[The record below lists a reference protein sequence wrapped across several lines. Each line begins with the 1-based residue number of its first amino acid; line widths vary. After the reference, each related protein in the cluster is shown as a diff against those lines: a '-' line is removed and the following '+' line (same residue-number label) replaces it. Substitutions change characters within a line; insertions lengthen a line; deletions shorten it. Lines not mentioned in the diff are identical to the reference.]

1 MEPISKMDEATAQAL
16 ASLTEM
22 IKAHEVIQEYQ
33 ALEENVQQNQRLN
46 ELIEQIKDKQKEAV
60 AFSHY
65 EKPEA
70 EKVVIKELDELTTQ
84 FKEHFLVR
92 TYQENL
98 VEANALLQNI
108 VEKIQETVNEEIQKN
123 DDEK

>member
-1 MEPISKMDEATAQAL
+1 MEPISKMDEETTKAL
-16 ASLTEM
+16 EKLTEM
-22 IKAHEVIQEYQ
+22 IKEHDVIQEYQ
-33 ALEENVQQNQRLN
+33 LLEENVQQNQRLN
-46 ELIEQIKDKQKEAV
+46 GLIEQIKAKQKEAV

-70 EKVVIKELDELTTQ
+70 EKVVIKELDTLTTQ

-92 TYQENL
+92 TYQDNL
-98 VEANALLQNI
+98 VEANALLQSI
-108 VEKIQETVNEEIQKN
+108 VERIQETVNEEIQKN